1 MTGANPKKPFDFGVH
16 ACINGNWLFCAA
28 KQGGLVMNAVLAA
41 GGILYIFG
49 QADLPGKIIVVV
61 LCLGSAFTW
70 SVMLTK
76 WQQLRRARTTG
87 ESFLAQFRRERDPL
101 HLFINN
107 YEIVDCPLYDI
118 YHFGA
123 SEVSAQFGNSGTP
136 RKVAGGYKA
145 FGDSGGSTLTAV
157 DTDVNVAER
166 TVVNL
171 DTLRGAL
178 GRAIDA
184 EVMKLESQ
192 VSVLSTAVTG
202 GPFLGLLGSSWGV
215 MSVFAAIGEYG
226 TVRLG
231 AVAPGISAA
240 LLATVV
246 GLLVA
251 VPSLFAYNWLAQ
263 RIRHSTMQMESF
275 ADEFVNAVEHNYVT
289 N

>member
-1 MTGANPKKPFDFGVH
+1 
-16 ACINGNWLFCAA
+16 
-28 KQGGLVMNAVLAA
+28 MNAVLAA
-41 GGILYIFG
+41 GGILSIYA
-49 QADLPGKIIVVV
+49 QADLPGKVIVVL

-76 WQQLRRARTTG
+76 SQQLSRARRTG

-107 YEIVDCPLYDI
+107 YEVADCPLYNI
-118 YHFGA
+118 YRLGA
-123 SEVSAQFGNSGTP
+123 EEVSAQFGNGGSL

-145 FGDSGGSTLTAV
+145 FGENGPATLTAV
-157 DTDVNVAER
+157 DSDLSVTER

-178 GRAIDA
+178 GRAIDT
-184 EVMKLESQ
+184 EVMRLESQ

-215 MSVFAAIGEYG
+215 MSVFAAMGEYG

-263 RIRHSTMQMESF
+263 RIRHSTMEMESF
-275 ADEFVNAVEHNYVT
+275 AEEFVNAIEHNYVT

>member
-1 MTGANPKKPFDFGVH
+1 
-16 ACINGNWLFCAA
+16 
-28 KQGGLVMNAVLAA
+28 MNAVLAA
-41 GGILYIFG
+41 GGILSIYA
-49 QADLPGKIIVVV
+49 QADLPGKVIVVL

-76 WQQLRRARTTG
+76 SQQLNRARRTG
-87 ESFLAQFRRERDPL
+87 DAFLGQFRRERDPL

-107 YEIVDCPLYDI
+107 YEVADCPLYNI
-118 YHFGA
+118 YRLGA
-123 SEVSAQFGNSGTP
+123 EEVSAQFGNGGSLQ
-136 RKVAGGYKA
+136 KVAGGYKA
-145 FGDSGGSTLTAV
+145 FGGSGPSTLTAV
-157 DTDVNVAER
+157 DSDVSVAER

-178 GRAIDA
+178 GRAIDT

-215 MSVFAAIGEYG
+215 MSVFAAMGEYG

-263 RIRHSTMQMESF
+263 RIRHSTMEMESF
-275 ADEFVNAVEHNYVT
+275 AEEFVSAIEHNYVT

>member
-1 MTGANPKKPFDFGVH
+1 
-16 ACINGNWLFCAA
+16 
-28 KQGGLVMNAVLAA
+28 MNVVLAT
-41 GGILYIFG
+41 GGILFIFG
-49 QADLPGKIIVVV
+49 QADLPGKVIVLL

-76 WQQLRRARTTG
+76 SQQLRGARLSG

-107 YEIVDCPLYDI
+107 YELPECPLYNI
-118 YHFGA
+118 YRMGA
-123 SEVSAQFGNSGTP
+123 EEVSAQSGNSP

-145 FGDSGGSTLTAV
+145 FGGGGTTALAAIDS
-157 DTDVNVAER
+157 DVAIADR

-171 DTLRGAL
+171 NTLRGAL

-192 VSVLSTAVTG
+192 VSILSTAVTG

-215 MSVFAAIGEYG
+215 MSVFAAMGEYG

-263 RIRHSTMQMESF
+263 RIRHATMEMEGF
-275 ADEFVNAVEHNYVT
+275 AEEFVNAVEHNYVT

>member
-1 MTGANPKKPFDFGVH
+1 
-16 ACINGNWLFCAA
+16 
-28 KQGGLVMNAVLAA
+28 MNVVLAA

-49 QADLPGKIIVVV
+49 QADWPGKVIVVV

-76 WQQLRRARTTG
+76 WQQLRRARGSG

-107 YEIVDCPLYDI
+107 YEVPDCPLYNI
-118 YHFGA
+118 YRMGA
-123 SEVSAQFGNSGTP
+123 EEVSSQFGNGNSP

-145 FGDSGGSTLTAV
+145 FGGSGGGSMTTLTAV
-157 DTDVNVAER
+157 DTDVSLSDR

-178 GRAIDA
+178 GRSIDA

-215 MSVFAAIGEYG
+215 MSVFAAMGEYG

-263 RIRHSTMQMESF
+263 RIRHSTMAMESF

>member
-1 MTGANPKKPFDFGVH
+1 
-16 ACINGNWLFCAA
+16 
-28 KQGGLVMNAVLAA
+28 MNAVLAA

-49 QADLPGKIIVVV
+49 QADWPGKIIVLI

-76 WQQLRRARTTG
+76 WQQLRRARGSG

-107 YEIVDCPLYDI
+107 YEIAECPLYNI
-118 YHFGA
+118 YRMGA
-123 SEVSAQFGNSGTP
+123 EEVSAQFGSGNSP

-145 FGDSGGSTLTAV
+145 FGGNSVTALAAV
-157 DTDVNVAER
+157 DSDVAIADR

-178 GRAIDA
+178 GRAIDS

-215 MSVFAAIGEYG
+215 MSVFAAMGEYG

-263 RIRHSTMQMESF
+263 RIRHSTMEMESF
-275 ADEFVNAVEHNYVT
+275 AEEFVNAVEHNYVT